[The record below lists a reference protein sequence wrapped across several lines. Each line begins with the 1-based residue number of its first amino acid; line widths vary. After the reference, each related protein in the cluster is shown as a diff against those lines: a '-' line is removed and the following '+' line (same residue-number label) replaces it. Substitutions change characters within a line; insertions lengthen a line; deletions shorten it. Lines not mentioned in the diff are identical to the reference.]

1 MARLNLTLDADT
13 SFWLERHAGAE
24 RRAALA
30 RTLIR
35 EGIARR
41 EALARR
47 RKLSADYAAGR
58 ADGRAVLRELELGSL
73 EVLGDEDA

>member
-1 MARLNLTLDADT
+1 MFRLNLTLDADT
-13 SFWLERHAGAE
+13 KTWLQRHAKPA

-30 RTLIR
+30 RTLIC

-47 RKLSADYAAGR
+47 KKLAADYAAGR
-58 ADGRAVLRELELGSL
+58 PDALALLADIEAAALDSL
-73 EVLGDEDA
+73 DRDEA